1 MLSRRP
7 ENAQPLR
14 ILTGVLSLMKLHAI
28 DAPADESMCLAFVV
42 FLKNGGVL
50 VRQIVTR
57 LDMTSVT
64 LLP

>member
-1 MLSRRP
+1 
-7 ENAQPLR
+7 
-14 ILTGVLSLMKLHAI
+14 MKLHAI